1 MKIKRLPKLI
11 KNFINNIVEDNKKVP
26 QNNSKQ
32 KKVEYERNKYGF
44 FSIKKSEN
52 QTKTDLNK

>member
-11 KNFINNIVEDNKKVP
+11 KKLLNNIGEDNKKVP
-26 QNNSKQ
+26 QNNTKQ